1 MFKNKFKIIG
11 LLALLLT
18 IGCAKRGTIS
28 GGLKDT
34 LAPKLRYSL
43 PKNFSTNFKG
53 NEVKLFFNEYVKL
66 KDVSKQLVVS
76 PPMNTPVD
84 VSPQV
89 ASNFISIKIKD
100 TLKPD
105 TTYSFNFGD
114 GIEDNNEGNKM
125 SQFKYVFSTGNEI
138 DTLSISGTVKDA
150 LEKMPDNFV
159 TIMLYEANEKYT
171 DSIIYKQKPRY
182 VTNTLDSL
190 KVWKIDNIKAGNY
203 VLIAMKD
210 VGNNFKFDPKNDK
223 IAFYKETISVP
234 TKTFFEL
241 KLFKEQPEFTAKKVQ
256 LAAGNRALI
265 AYEGKP
271 KNPVVVLKNNG
282 LEQKTIITQFPKKDS
297 LQVWYNKIKTDSLTM
312 TVSDGKFSKDFTYK
326 IKDAKKDTLSVSGFP
341 QGLIH
346 FREDFEIN
354 TSTPIVAFDKTK
366 MVLLNKDS
374 VAVKFEVVE
383 DVFNQKL
390 KIAFKKEPLEKYKI
404 KLAAGALTDFF
415 GQKSPDLLYK
425 FETKNT
431 TDYGNL
437 FIKLENV
444 KKYPLI
450 VELTTEKGDV
460 LARGF
465 AEKEPKVNIE
475 LVEPAKFY
483 VRIIYDSNGNK
494 QWDSG
499 NFLKK
504 TQPEEVIYLE
514 KPIDVRSNW
523 DWEESINLLDFK

>member
-1 MFKNKFKIIG
+1 MLKNKYKIIG
-11 LLALLLT
+11 LFALFLT

-34 LAPKLRYSL
+34 LAPKLKYSL

-76 PPMNTPVD
+76 PPMDKPVD
-84 VSPQV
+84 LSPQV
-89 ASNFISIKIKD
+89 ASNYISIKIKD
-100 TLKPD
+100 TLKPN

-138 DTLSISGTVKDA
+138 DTLSISGTIKDA
-150 LEKMPDNFV
+150 LEKKPDNFV
-159 TIMLYEANEKYT
+159 TIMLYEMNEKYT

-190 KVWKIDNIKAGNY
+190 KIWKIENIKAGKY
-203 VLIAMKD
+203 LLVAVKD
-210 VGNNFKFDPKNDK
+210 VGNNFKFDPKSDK
-223 IAFYKETISVP
+223 IGFYKEIISVP
-234 TKTFFEL
+234 TNTFFEL
-241 KLFKEQPEFTAKKVQ
+241 KIFKEQQEFQVKKVQ

-271 KNPVVVLKNNG
+271 KKPTVVLKNNG
-282 LEQKTIITQFPKKDS
+282 VELKTVLTQFPKKDS
-297 LQVWYNKIKTDSLTM
+297 LQVWYNKIKADSLTM
-312 TVSDGKFSKDFTYK
+312 TVSDGKYSKDFTYK

-346 FREDFEIN
+346 FREDFEIS
-354 TSTPIVAFDKTK
+354 TSTPIVSFDKSK

-390 KIAFKKEPLEKYKI
+390 KVVFKKEPLEKYKM
-404 KLAAGALTDFF
+404 KLAAGAMTDFF
-415 GQKSPDLLYK
+415 GQKSPDLVYK

-437 FIKLENV
+437 FLKLENV

-450 VELTTEKGDV
+450 VELTSDKGDV
-460 LARGF
+460 LARAF
-465 AEKEPKVNIE
+465 AEKEPNLNIE
-475 LVEPAKFY
+475 LIEPANFY
-483 VRIIYDSNGNK
+483 IRIIYDENGNK
-494 QWDSG
+494 EWDSG

-504 TQPEEVIYLE
+504 IQPEEVIYFME
-514 KPIDVRSNW
+514 PIGVRANW
-523 DWEESINLLDFK
+523 DWVQPLDLLDSK